1 MPSRNEDHLLHV
13 GHLTALPAERTL
25 RLLDKLQAARPAVE
39 IETIEVLQHPRRAL
53 RDGVFMIPALIV
65 GERRWYHAPP
75 LYELLAAL
83 DAAKN
88 KLSG

>member
-1 MPSRNEDHLLHV
+1 
-13 GHLTALPAERTL
+13 
-25 RLLDKLQAARPAVE
+25 LLDKLRAARPEVE

-75 LYELLAAL
+75 LQ
-83 DAAKN
+83 
-88 KLSG
+88 